1 MPLLAEEVKHDK
13 RCTTPV
19 DSNIAGNTISEMD
32 GACPQ
37 PSGVSEDRANVSIS
51 EINSLVMSVSKI
63 AVRYLIPVFI
73 TTVVKI
79 K

>member
-1 MPLLAEEVKHDK
+1 MPLLAEEVKRDK

-32 GACPQ
+32 GACSQ
-37 PSGVSEDRANVSIS
+37 PSGDEANVYTL
-51 EINSLVMSVSKI
+51 EIHSLVMSVSKI
-63 AVRYLIPVFI
+63 AIRYLIPVFI